1 MSPETQELLGLF
13 AEVAIGTVALSGI
26 TMVLVMSRQEQGERQ
41 TGLVAA
47 QLAMAFAVVVA
58 SILPMLL
65 SRYLIPEQQVWMLS
79 SGGYLAIV
87 IALQVLRLLP
97 GSSFPKASGRAA
109 IILMMLPGVSGLFL
123 LAANLWL
130 RADWPYLTQLLIAL
144 ATSMVL
150 YLYFVLTVLSQ
161 EQGSQ

>member
-1 MSPETQELLGLF
+1 VSPETQELLALF

-26 TMVLVMSRQEQGERQ
+26 TMVLVMSRQEQSERQ

-65 SRYLIPEQQVWMLS
+65 ARYLIPEQQVWMLS
-79 SGGYLAIV
+79 SGGYLAII
-87 IALQVLRLLP
+87 IALQFLRLLP
-97 GSSFPKASGRAA
+97 GSSFPKVSGRAA
-109 IILMMLPGVSGLFL
+109 IIVVMPGVSGLFL
-123 LAANLWL
+123 LAANLWF

-161 EQGSQ
+161 EQESI

>member
-1 MSPETQELLGLF
+1 MSPETQDLLTLF

-65 SRYLIPEQQVWMLS
+65 ARYAIPEKHVWMIS
-79 SGGYLAIV
+79 SGGYAAIIIV
-87 IALQVLRLLP
+87 LQVLRLLS
-97 GSSFPKASGRAA
+97 GSPFPQVSGRAA
-109 IILMMLPGVSGLFL
+109 IIVMMPGISGLIL
-123 LAANLWL
+123 LAANFWL

-150 YLYFVLTVLSQ
+150 YLHFVLTVLSQ
-161 EQGSQ
+161 EQKSH